1 MNPTWPLNL
10 AHGPIGRLQD
20 NVFSIIIKTSSLIN
34 HCLQKWSVFC
44 LLVSNDIT
52 FPVSRHKPAG
62 LPNIHHWNYYG
73 LPYSI
78 YYHIHAIIGYCKS
91 IKCLFADTNGHHDT
105 TSVKWNKYF
114 TNYKNILRQLQS
126 AGTLKCQFS
135 NGQYF
140 TINYSDDGFLYW
152 SIKSWEISS
161 FSPHTRGNEFS
172 WNQKIQI
179 HGHEFWEP
187 VVLKKNPKT
196 NFLDYCQVDIDCDP
210 WWP

>member
-1 MNPTWPLNL
+1 MNPTWALNL
-10 AHGPIGRLQD
+10 AHGPIGRIQD

-114 TNYKNILRQLQS
+114 TNYKNILRQLHIEHIEMSVFQW
-126 AGTLKCQFS
+126 AIFHHQLFRWWL
-135 NGQYF
+135 F
-140 TINYSDDGFLYW
+140 
-152 SIKSWEISS
+152 
-161 FSPHTRGNEFS
+161 
-172 WNQKIQI
+172 
-179 HGHEFWEP
+179 
-187 VVLKKNPKT
+187 VLVNKVLRNIFFFPT
-196 NFLDYCQVDIDCDP
+196 YQR
-210 WWP
+210 